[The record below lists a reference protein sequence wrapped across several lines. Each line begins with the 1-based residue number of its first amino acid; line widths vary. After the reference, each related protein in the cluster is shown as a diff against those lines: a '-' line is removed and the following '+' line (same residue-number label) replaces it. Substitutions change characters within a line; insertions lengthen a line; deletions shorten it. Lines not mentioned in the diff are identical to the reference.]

1 MAGAENQAMRFL
13 QQECARL
20 KDENEILTEE
30 LQALRRYVRELQAF
44 QETVSN
50 FTPEQ
55 DIIALLDDTL
65 DSALDLLDCDDGSLS
80 LVDEDTDEL
89 VFVLVHGA
97 AKEALQGQRIGR
109 QEGIVGWVVE
119 HGESAIVNDVDA
131 DPRFFPDPDE
141 TFGFQT
147 LKLMCG
153 PLAARGRILG
163 AIEVINKRSG
173 DDFTEEDASL
183 LSVLASLAASALD
196 YAASTPLEAEE
207 KA

>member
-13 QQECARL
+13 QQELARV
-20 KDENEILTEE
+20 KDENGLLSDE

-44 QETVSN
+44 QETIQG

-55 DIIALLDDTL
+55 DAFSLLDDTL

-80 LVDEDTDEL
+80 LVDEETDEL

-97 AKEALQGQRIGR
+97 SKDTLQGHRIGR
-109 QEGIVGWVVE
+109 QEGIVGWVIE
-119 HGESAIVNDVDA
+119 HGESAIVNDVDS
-131 DPRFFPDPDE
+131 DPRFLPDPDE
-141 TFGFQT
+141 SFGFVT
-147 LKLMCG
+147 LKLICV
-153 PLAARGRILG
+153 PLTSRGRSLG
-163 AIEVINKRSG
+163 AIEVMNKRSG
-173 DDFTEEDASL
+173 NDFTEDEASI

-196 YAASTPLEAEE
+196 YAASTPLDAEE